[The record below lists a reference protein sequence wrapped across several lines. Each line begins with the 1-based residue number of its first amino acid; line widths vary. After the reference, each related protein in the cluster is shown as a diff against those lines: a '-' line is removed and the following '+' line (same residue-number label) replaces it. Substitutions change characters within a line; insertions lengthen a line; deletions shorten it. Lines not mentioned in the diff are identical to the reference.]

1 MSTKRI
7 LFVDDS
13 PTQRALWRY
22 SLSAKG
28 VRIADEGAEAAA
40 GGDEVELLVAPS
52 PVEALELLARTRVDV
67 LITDIDMPEMTGW
80 ELIEQAAVRDP
91 QMESVVVSAQ
101 VRTGEA
107 PPGVKADNVRVFS
120 KEDRETALVWVLS
133 RVHAHA

>member
-1 MSTKRI
+1 MTKRI

-22 SLSAKG
+22 SLSSKG
-28 VRIADEGAEAAA
+28 VRIVEEGAADPAA
-40 GGDEVELLVAPS
+40 DLTVELLVAPS
-52 PVEALELLARTRVDV
+52 PSEALDTLGKVHVDV
-67 LITDIDMPEMTGW
+67 LITDIDMPDMSGW
-80 ELIEQAAVRDP
+80 ELIEKAAARDP
-91 QMESVVVSAQ
+91 ALHSVVVSAQ

-107 PPGVKADNVRVFS
+107 PAGVKSGNVRIFS